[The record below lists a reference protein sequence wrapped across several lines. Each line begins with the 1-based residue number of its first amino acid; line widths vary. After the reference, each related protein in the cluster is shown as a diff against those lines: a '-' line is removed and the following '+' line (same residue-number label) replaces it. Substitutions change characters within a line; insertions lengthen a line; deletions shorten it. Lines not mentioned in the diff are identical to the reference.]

1 MPAAVASHP
10 LFDSSDLLA
19 LPVLPAVVGELL
31 DAFES
36 AETSIQKLARLTSY
50 DAILSARM
58 LAVANSAACRGGG
71 APRQANLESMLA
83 TLGEETAR
91 SVIATTAIHQSL
103 APAHD
108 IPASALDRFW
118 LHSLTC
124 AHLAR
129 RLAVAID
136 YSEPEEAYLCGLLH
150 DLGKLV
156 IGVRHGKAFTTMQE
170 IRHFARSPR
179 EIPELEQQLFNT
191 DHCELGAALVE
202 SWRLRSFFADAIRF
216 HHMDADDLRG
226 AHPLS
231 RLLHVANTLSQME
244 DPQEEAFARADSLL
258 GLNRNLL
265 RQARFE
271 AEREV
276 INLAADL
283 GIDMSATGG
292 QRKATEVSSEISFAQ
307 AARERIL
314 TGGASGQLEHAGD
327 PSALLEAVV
336 AQDRLGQAV
345 HEHALMSEVRGEMH
359 GAGDEAALLRAISR
373 CAAILFDVT
382 ENHLFLQDPRTGMLR
397 GSPSED
403 MLREIVIDPD
413 GAANAVNRAWREQ
426 RISCSLDAEIPAGVV
441 DRQLSRL
448 WETEGTL
455 CLPLSVA
462 GRSLGVLVMGISR
475 QQLPRLQ
482 ARARLLRLF
491 AATSATE
498 LEQLRQREM
507 NRQRAQDDQRLLER
521 QHVRATLHEV
531 SNPLTIMRNY
541 LALLATRLEEQVT
554 RDELKVLQEE
564 MERIGR
570 ILLRLSEPV
579 GGELDDA
586 GVNLTQIV
594 RDLARVLDDALC
606 RPHGISLKLTLA
618 DVPLVLPR
626 GRDAVRQMLLNLIR
640 NAAEALGPGG
650 AITVSTQDRVNLNG
664 RQYVEMAVADNGP
677 GLPDHVRD
685 KLFQPTVSTKGGG
698 HAGLGLAIVKSLA
711 EELGGQAL
719 CRPNN
724 GGGSIFIVLLPIN

>member
-1 MPAAVASHP
+1 MPAAVASHT

-36 AETSIQKLARLTSY
+36 AETSIQKLARLTGY

-58 LAVANSAACRGGG
+58 LAVANSAACRDG
-71 APRQANLESMLA
+71 APRQANLESALA
-83 TLGEETAR
+83 ALGEETAR
-91 SVIATTAIHQSL
+91 SIIATTAIHQSL
-103 APAHD
+103 APLHD
-108 IPASALDRFW
+108 IPASALDQFW

-129 RLAVAID
+129 RLAVTID

-156 IGVRHGKAFTTMQE
+156 IGVRHGRAFTIMQE
-170 IRHFARSPR
+170 IRHLARSPH

-202 SWRLRSFFADAIRF
+202 TWRLRSFFADAIRF

-231 RLLHVANTLSQME
+231 RLLHVANTLSQTE

-258 GLNRNLL
+258 GLNRNSL

-283 GIDMSATGG
+283 GIDMSTIGSR
-292 QRKATEVSSEISFAQ
+292 RKATEVSGEISFAQ
-307 AARERIL
+307 AARERML
-314 TGGASGQLEHAGD
+314 TDGANGQLEQAGD
-327 PSALLEAVV
+327 QSALLEAMV

-345 HEHALMSEVRGEMH
+345 HEHALMGEIRGEMH
-359 GAGDEAALLRAISR
+359 GADDEAALLRAISR
-373 CAAILFDVT
+373 CAAILFDVP
-382 ENHLFLQDPRTGMLR
+382 ENHLFLRDPQTGMLR
-397 GSPSED
+397 GSAFED
-403 MLREIVIDPD
+403 LLHEIVIDPD
-413 GAANAVNRAWREQ
+413 GAANTVNRAWREQ
-426 RISCSLDAEIPAGVV
+426 RISHSLDTEIPAGVV

-448 WETEGTL
+448 WETQGTL

-462 GRSLGVLVMGISR
+462 DRSLGVLAMGVSR

-491 AATSATE
+491 AVTAATE
-498 LEQLRQREM
+498 LERLRQREM

-521 QHVRATLHEV
+521 QQVRAVLHEV

-606 RPHGISLKLTLA
+606 RPHGINLKLNLA

-626 GRDAVRQMLLNLIR
+626 GRDLIRQILLNLIR
-640 NAAEALGPGG
+640 NAAEVLGPGG
-650 AITVSTQDRVNLNG
+650 AITVSIQDGINLNG
-664 RQYVEMAVADNGP
+664 RQYVEIAVADNGP
-677 GLPDHVRD
+677 GLPDHVRA

-719 CRPNN
+719 CRPNG
-724 GGGSIFIVLLPIN
+724 GGGSIFIVLLPIY

>member
-1 MPAAVASHP
+1 MPAAVASHL
-10 LFDSSDLLA
+10 LFDSTDLLV

-31 DAFES
+31 DTFES
-36 AETSIQKLARLTSY
+36 AETGIRKLARLTGY

-58 LAVANSAACRGGG
+58 LTVANSAACRDGMS
-71 APRQANLESMLA
+71 RQASLESVLA
-83 TLGEETAR
+83 VLGEETAR
-91 SVIATTAIHQSL
+91 SVIATTAIQQSL
-103 APAHD
+103 TPLRD
-108 IPASALDRFW
+108 ISASALDQFW

-129 RLAVAID
+129 RLAVIID

-156 IGVRHGKAFTTMQE
+156 IGVHHGKAFTAMQE
-170 IRHFARSPR
+170 IRHLARSPR
-179 EIPELEQQLFNT
+179 EIPELEQRLFNT

-231 RLLHVANTLSQME
+231 RLLHVANTLSQTE
-244 DPQEEAFARADSLL
+244 DPPEEAFARADGLL
-258 GLNRNLL
+258 GLNRSLL

-283 GIDMSATGG
+283 GIDLSATGG
-292 QRKATEVSSEISFAQ
+292 RRKATEVSGEISFAQ
-307 AARERIL
+307 AARERIPND
-314 TGGASGQLEHAGD
+314 GASGQLEHAD
-327 PSALLEAVV
+327 DQSVLLEAMV

-345 HEHALMSEVRGEMH
+345 HEHALMSEIRGEMH
-359 GAGDEAALLRAISR
+359 GAGDEPALLRAISR

-382 ENHLFLQDPRTGMLR
+382 ENHLFLRDPRTGMLR

-403 MLREIVIDPD
+403 LLREIVVDPD

-426 RISCSLDAEIPAGVV
+426 RISHSLDVEVPAGVV

-448 WETEGTL
+448 WETAGTL

-462 GRSLGVLVMGISR
+462 GRSLGVLAMGISH

-491 AATSATE
+491 AVTAATE

-521 QHVRATLHEV
+521 QHLRAALHEV

-541 LALLATRLEEQVT
+541 LALLATKLEKQVT
-554 RDELKVLQEE
+554 RDELTVLQEE

-579 GGELDDA
+579 GGGLDDA
-586 GVNLTQIV
+586 DVNLTKIV
-594 RDLARVLDDALC
+594 QDLARVLDDALC
-606 RPHGISLKLTLA
+606 RPHGISLKLNLA

-626 GRDAVRQMLLNLIR
+626 GRDAIRQMLLNLVR

-650 AITVSTQDRVNLNG
+650 AITVSTQDRINLHG

-677 GLPDHVRD
+677 GLPDHLRA

-719 CRPNN
+719 CRPNS
-724 GGGSIFIVLLPIN
+724 GGGSMFIVLLPTS

>member
-1 MPAAVASHP
+1 MPAVVALPS
-10 LFDSSDLLA
+10 LFDSTDLLV

-36 AETSIQKLARLTSY
+36 AESSIQKLARLTGY

-58 LAVANSAACRGGG
+58 LAVANSAACRDGM
-71 APRQANLESMLA
+71 PRQANLESVFA
-83 TLGEETAR
+83 TLGEETVR

-103 APAHD
+103 APLRD
-108 IPASALDRFW
+108 IPTSALDQFW

-129 RLAVAID
+129 RLAIIID

-156 IGVRHGKAFTTMQE
+156 VGVRHGKAFTAMQE
-170 IRHFARSPR
+170 IRHLARSPH
-179 EIPELEQQLFNT
+179 EIPELEQRLFDT
-191 DHCELGAALVE
+191 DHCELGAALVGT
-202 SWRLRSFFADAIRF
+202 WRLRSFFADAIRF

-231 RLLHVANTLSQME
+231 RLLHVANTLSQVE
-244 DPQEEAFARADSLL
+244 DPQEEVFARADSLL
-258 GLNRNLL
+258 GLDRSLL

-283 GIDMSATGG
+283 GIDMSTTGG
-292 QRKATEVSSEISFAQ
+292 RRKKIEVSGEISFAQ

-314 TGGASGQLEHAGD
+314 SDGASGPLEHAGD
-327 PSALLEAVV
+327 QPALLEAMV

-345 HEHALMSEVRGEMH
+345 HEHALMSEARGEMH
-359 GAGDEAALLRAISR
+359 GAGDESALLRAISR
-373 CAAILFDVT
+373 CASILFDVT
-382 ENHLFLQDPRTGMLR
+382 ENHLFLRDPQTGMLR
-397 GSPSED
+397 GSAFED
-403 MLREIVIDPD
+403 LLREIVVDPD
-413 GAANAVNRAWREQ
+413 GAANAVNRALREQ
-426 RISCSLDAEIPAGVV
+426 RISHSLDAEIPAGVV

-462 GRSLGVLVMGISR
+462 GRSLGVLAMGISR
-475 QQLPRLQ
+475 KQLPRLQ
-482 ARARLLRLF
+482 ARVRLLRLF
-491 AATSATE
+491 AATAATE

-507 NRQRAQDDQRLLER
+507 TRQRVQDDQRLLEQ
-521 QHVRATLHEV
+521 QHLRAALHEV
-531 SNPLTIMRNY
+531 SNPLTIMRHY
-541 LALLATRLEEQVT
+541 LALLEARLEEQVT

-586 GVNLTQIV
+586 GVNLTKIV
-594 RDLARVLDDALC
+594 QDLARVLDDALC
-606 RPHGISLKLTLA
+606 RPHGISLKLHLA

-626 GRDAVRQMLLNLIR
+626 GRDAIRQMLLNLIR
-640 NAAEALGPGG
+640 NAVEALGQGR
-650 AITVSTQDRVNLNG
+650 AITVSTQDRVNLHG

-677 GLPDHVRD
+677 GLPDHLRA
-685 KLFQPTVSTKGGG
+685 KLFQPTVSTKGGE

-719 CRPNN
+719 YRPNS
-724 GGGSIFIVLLPIN
+724 GGGSIFIVLLPIA

>member
-1 MPAAVASHP
+1 MPAAVASYP

-36 AETSIQKLARLTSY
+36 AETSIQKLARLTGY

-58 LAVANSAACRGGG
+58 LAVANSAVCRGG
-71 APRQANLESMLA
+71 APCQVNLESLLA

-103 APAHD
+103 APMRD
-108 IPASALDRFW
+108 IPASALDQFW

-129 RLAVAID
+129 RLAVTID

-156 IGVRHGKAFTTMQE
+156 IGVRHGKAFTAMQE
-170 IRHFARSPR
+170 IRHLARSPH
-179 EIPELEQQLFNT
+179 EIPELEQHLFNT

-202 SWRLRSFFADAIRF
+202 TWRLRSFFADAIRF
-216 HHMDADDLRG
+216 HHMDADELRG

-231 RLLHVANTLSQME
+231 RLLHVANTLSQTE

-283 GIDMSATGG
+283 GIDMSATDGR
-292 QRKATEVSSEISFAQ
+292 RKATEVSGEISFAQ

-314 TGGASGQLEHAGD
+314 TDGASGQLEHAGD

-336 AQDRLGQAV
+336 AQNRLGQAV

-359 GAGDEAALLRAISR
+359 GAGDEVALLRAISR

-382 ENHLFLQDPRTGMLR
+382 ENHLFLKDPQTGMLR
-397 GSPSED
+397 GNPSED
-403 MLREIVIDPD
+403 MLCEIVIDPD
-413 GAANAVNRAWREQ
+413 GATNAVNRAWREQ
-426 RISCSLDAEIPAGVV
+426 RISYSLDAEIPAGVV

-462 GRSLGVLVMGISR
+462 GSSLGVIVMGISQ

-521 QHVRATLHEV
+521 QHVRAALHEV

-586 GVNLTQIV
+586 SVNLTQIV

-685 KLFQPTVSTKGGG
+685 KLFQSTISTKGGG